1 MDKKHSPMPMK
12 QSMLIMHRLRLSVII
27 GGSAWLLGANAT
39 FAEVAQDKARA
50 IAANHG
56 RRCYVDMADGQVK
69 CRLQA
74 LRSLASAQ
82 EFLSAGKLVS
92 DGKIRGCNVN
102 KAVWAF
108 EWRAFPEQPPIL
120 VDAKTGKLV
129 NCRP

>member
-1 MDKKHSPMPMK
+1 MNEEHSPRPMK
-12 QSMLIMHRLRLSVII
+12 QSMLIMYRMRLSVII
-27 GGSAWLLGANAT
+27 GGSAWLLGTNAT

-56 RRCYVDMADGQVK
+56 RHCYVDMADGQVK
-69 CRLQA
+69 CRVQP

-82 EFLSAGKLVS
+82 QLLSSGNLVS
-92 DGKIRGCNVN
+92 NGEIRGCNVN

-108 EWRAFPEQPPIL
+108 EWRAFPGQPPIL